1 MKLSPVQNLFQRFT
15 LIDSTPYNFIIFYQ
29 VHKGVKGFIVDDDT
43 GAGIAGA
50 SISVRGINHTITS
63 AQHGDYWRI
72 LAPGAYDI
80 VVNAPGYVLY
90 DDIG

>member
-1 MKLSPVQNLFQRFT
+1 M
-15 LIDSTPYNFIIFYQ
+15 
-29 VHKGVKGFIVDDDT
+29 KGFIVDDDT

-63 AQHGDYWRI
+63 AQHSDYWRI